1 MPAFSDYPIANLADV
16 IRFENEKP
24 FAQRYD
30 ARSVYDVFAKSAARN
45 PDHTALTMVMTG
57 EDDEKPRLVSYRQL
71 HEGITRAA
79 NLFTSI
85 GGSAPGVAYILP
97 SLVETHFTLWGA
109 ETAGYAVP
117 INFLLQAQN
126 IAELIEASGATILV
140 TLGPHPQLDIWQK
153 ALAVQALIPDLKLI
167 RISVSDTPLPED
179 VIEFASALAVQDGKA
194 LASGNSR
201 RDDDVAA
208 YFHTGGTTGSPKLV
222 THTHRNQIV
231 AAFGAAVLYDL
242 GETDNLTNSLPLF
255 HVGGAISVGLSCFL
269 AGSNVIVLSPSGMRN
284 PLMVKNFW
292 RIVARTKATAIG
304 GVPTALSAL
313 LSVPVDADISSAR
326 YALTGASML
335 PRAVGQKFQAMT
347 GRKIHEIIGM
357 TETAGVLA
365 IDPARGEAVLGSVGY
380 RIPYTE
386 VAVRKFGTDGL
397 LGEPCAPH
405 EIGVLTIAGPH
416 VTPGYRDPSHN
427 MSSLRDGR
435 LDSGDL
441 AYTDEDGRIF
451 IAGRSKDLIIRSGH
465 NIDPVVI
472 ESALE
477 AHPAVAFASA
487 VGMPDRYAGELP
499 ICYVALR
506 PGIQATA
513 EELRAFAEPLIAE
526 RPAWPRH
533 IIIIDAIPMTSVGKI
548 FKPKLRSDAVQRVVR
563 QEVVEAAGI
572 DDFSVDVVAG
582 GKRGF
587 DVTVTLPA
595 EHSAKRS
602 AASAVLEGYLFDY
615 KVVTADPGQGRAV

>member
-1 MPAFSDYPIANLADV
+1 VPAFSDYPIASLADV

-24 FAQRYD
+24 FAQRCD

-57 EDDEKPRLVSYRQL
+57 EDDEKPRRVSYRQL
-71 HEGITRAA
+71 LEGVTRAA

-167 RISVSDTPLPED
+167 RISVADAPLPQG
-179 VIEFASALAVQDGKA
+179 VVEFASAMAGQDGNA

-222 THTHRNQIV
+222 VHTHRNQIV

-269 AGSNVIVLSPSGMRN
+269 AGANVIVLSPSGMRN
-284 PLMVKNFW
+284 PLMVRNFW
-292 RIVARTKATAIG
+292 RIVERTGATAVG
-304 GVPTALSAL
+304 GVPTALAAL
-313 LSVPVDADISSAR
+313 LNVPVDADLSSVR

-335 PRAVGQKFQAMT
+335 PRAVGEKFQAMT
-347 GRKIHEIIGM
+347 DRKIHEIIGM
-357 TETAGVLA
+357 TETAGVIA
-365 IDPARGEAVLGSVGY
+365 VDPANGESVLGSVGY

-386 VAVRKFGTDGL
+386 VVVRRLGADGR
-397 LGEPCAPH
+397 LGEACEPH

-427 MSSLRDGR
+427 ASSLRDGR

-441 AYTDEDGRIF
+441 AYTDQQGRIF

-477 AHPAVAFASA
+477 THPAVALACA

-506 PGIQATA
+506 PAAQATA
-513 EELRAFAEPLIAE
+513 AELRTFAEPLIAE

-533 IIIIDAIPMTSVGKI
+533 IVIIDAIPMTSVGKI
-548 FKPKLRSDAVQRVVR
+548 FKPQLRSDAVRRVVL
-563 QEVVEAAGI
+563 EEIVKAVGI
-572 DDFSVDVVAG
+572 DDFAVDVAAG

-587 DVTVTLPA
+587 DVTVALPA
-595 EHSAKRS
+595 QHSAQRPAV
-602 AASAVLEGYLFDY
+602 AAALEGYLFDY
-615 KVVTADPGQGRAV
+615 KVVTAG

>member
-1 MPAFSDYPIANLADV
+1 VPAFSDYPIATLADV

-24 FAQRYD
+24 FEQRYD
-30 ARSVYDVFAKSAARN
+30 ARSVYDVFVKNAARH

-57 EDDEKPRLVSYRQL
+57 EDDDKPRLVSYRQL
-71 HEGITRAA
+71 LEGITRAA

-126 IAELIEASGATILV
+126 IAELIQASGASILV
-140 TLGPHPQLDIWQK
+140 ALGPHPQLDIWQK
-153 ALAVQALIPDLKLI
+153 ALAVRALIPDLKI
-167 RISVSDTPLPED
+167 VRVSVADALLPEG

-194 LASGNSR
+194 LVSGNTR

-222 THTHRNQIV
+222 VHTHRNQIV
-231 AAFGAAVLYDL
+231 AAFGASVLYDL
-242 GETDNLTNSLPLF
+242 GETDKLTNSLPLF

-269 AGSNVIVLSPSGMRN
+269 AGANVIVMSPSGMRN
-284 PLMVKNFW
+284 PLMVRNFW
-292 RIVARTKATAIG
+292 RIVARTGATVIG
-304 GVPTALSAL
+304 GVPTALAAL
-313 LSVPVDADISSAR
+313 LNVPVDADISSAR
-326 YALTGASML
+326 FTITGASML
-335 PRAVGQKFQAMT
+335 PRAVGEKIQAMT
-347 GRKIHEIIGM
+347 GTRIHEIIGM

-365 IDPARGEAVLGSVGY
+365 VAPASGESVLGSVGY
-380 RIPYTE
+380 RIPYTD
-386 VAVRKFGTDGL
+386 VVVRKLGADGF
-397 LGEPCAPH
+397 LGGPCAPH
-405 EIGVLTIAGPH
+405 EIGVLTISGPH

-427 MSSLRDGR
+427 ASSLRDGW

-441 AYTDEDGRIF
+441 AYTDEEGRIF

-477 AHPAVAFASA
+477 AHPAVALAAA
-487 VGMPDRYAGELP
+487 VGLPDRYAGELP
-499 ICYVALR
+499 VCYVALR
-506 PGIQATA
+506 PGAHATA
-513 EELRAFAEPLIAE
+513 EELKAFAEPLIAE
-526 RPAWPRH
+526 RPAWPKH
-533 IIIIDAIPMTSVGKI
+533 VIIIEAIPTTSVGKI
-548 FKPKLRSDAVQRVVR
+548 FKPQLRSDAVQRVVA
-563 QEVVEAAGI
+563 EEIVKAIGV
-572 DDFSVDVVAG
+572 DDLRVDVVAG

-587 DVTVTLPA
+587 DVTVTLPVV
-595 EHSAKRS
+595 HSAKQ
-602 AASAVLEGYLFDY
+602 SAVEAALEGYLFDY
-615 KVVTADPGQGRAV
+615 KVVMAG